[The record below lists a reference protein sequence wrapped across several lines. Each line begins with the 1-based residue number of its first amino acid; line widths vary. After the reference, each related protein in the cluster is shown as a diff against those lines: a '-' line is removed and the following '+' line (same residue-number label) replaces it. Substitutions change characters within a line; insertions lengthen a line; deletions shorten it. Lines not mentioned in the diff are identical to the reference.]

1 MSGIQ
6 RGNKLISVTKERQ
19 THMENKALVTSSRCR
34 GVNSGVGGYQT
45 VGYRDVV
52 HSTGNL

>member
-34 GVNSGVGGYQT
+34 GVNSGVGGYQML
-45 VGYRDVV
+45 GYRDVV
-52 HSTGNL
+52 HSTGN